1 MRNLNITGCSR
12 IQEIL
17 ILHKLSNIEL
27 PTECV
32 DIAFHQNI
40 EQGKGDCMWYGGE
53 VVSIRYGKHDFV
65 ISAYGDVRSILIRKK
80 DNLEIIS
87 VHDKYSKGEFR
98 EAMSPYIK
106 NDAQLHAIMCDNDE
120 EYELNLMNNNWYE
133 LIYVDDEGQY
143 HDLEFS
149 LDSSVIYDAIAE
161 AISAIPE
168 YINEFE
174 REEKLSE

>member
-1 MRNLNITGCSR
+1 
-12 IQEIL
+12 
-17 ILHKLSNIEL
+17 
-27 PTECV
+27 
-32 DIAFHQNI
+32 
-40 EQGKGDCMWYGGE
+40 
-53 VVSIRYGKHDFV
+53 
-65 ISAYGDVRSILIRKK
+65 
-80 DNLEIIS
+80 
-87 VHDKYSKGEFR
+87 
-98 EAMSPYIK
+98 
-106 NDAQLHAIMCDNDE
+106 MCDNDE